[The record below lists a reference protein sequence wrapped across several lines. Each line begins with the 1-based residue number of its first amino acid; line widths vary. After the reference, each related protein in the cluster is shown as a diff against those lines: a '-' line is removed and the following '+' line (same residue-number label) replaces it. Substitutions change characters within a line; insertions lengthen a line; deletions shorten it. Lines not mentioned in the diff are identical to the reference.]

1 MFSQI
6 GETIFEHEVV
16 AKTSD
21 FNMGLEVEMHR
32 ADSQGRISSDPTPA
46 GISLNSPW
54 VTKDFTET
62 MTEVVTPAA
71 SNSLDAIHYL
81 YSIQN
86 ALRAALAPGEVLWP
100 LSMPP
105 AFTDASKIELAQTT
119 PEKHAY
125 LERVLENMGRV
136 NKGLP
141 CGAHISL
148 SIDDHVVDI
157 IWEQNG
163 GRFASKAALKNH
175 LYLLLAQGFVRYR
188 WVLTYLFGASP
199 VAEAGFF
206 DPEDDQPTG
215 PIRCLRQSH
224 YGFDMRFKGDYST
237 IPNYV
242 GRIETG
248 VANGEIIDEAQ
259 FHGAIRLKTSGDLT
273 DMEENG
279 VSYIELR
286 MLDLDP
292 TSTTGVKLDT
302 LRLLRIMASYF
313 IMTPGMQTKDV
324 SATIQRANEINE
336 EVATEDPTTHSQ
348 YEIAGKNFL
357 NRLFQFA
364 NQIQLGPEYLETLE
378 TMMDRFDNPANTIS
392 GQLVAHLENG
402 SLLPYMTKRAAHYQD
417 GALMAMRTFNGFADM
432 ETPLSAEDLKNNLF
446 RGSYEP
452 SGLVE

>member
-32 ADSQGRISSDPTPA
+32 ADSQGRISSDPTPS
-46 GISLNSPW
+46 GISLNNPW

-71 SNSLDAIHYL
+71 TNSRDAVHYL
-81 YSIQN
+81 YGIQN

-105 AFTDASKIELAQTT
+105 AFDDAKKIELAQTT
-119 PEKHAY
+119 PKKHAY
-125 LERVLENMGRV
+125 LERVLENMGKI
-136 NKGLP
+136 NKRLP
-141 CGAHISL
+141 CGSHISL
-148 SIDDHVVDI
+148 SIDKHVIDL
-157 IWEQNG
+157 IWEQLND
-163 GRFASKAALKNH
+163 RFASKADLKNH

-199 VAEAGFF
+199 VAEKGYF
-206 DPEDDQPTG
+206 DPEDDQPAG
-215 PIRCLRQSH
+215 PVRCLRQSH

-237 IPNYV
+237 IQNYV
-242 GRIETG
+242 DRIESG
-248 VANGEIIDEAQ
+248 VANGDIIDEAQ
-259 FHGAIRLKTSGDLT
+259 FHGAIRLKSSGALT
-273 DMEENG
+273 DMPKDG
-279 VSYIELR
+279 VNYIELR

-292 TSTTGVKLDT
+292 TCTTGVKLET
-302 LRLLRIMASYF
+302 LLFLRIMASYF
-313 IMTPGMQTKDV
+313 IMTPGMETSDV
-324 SATIQRANEINE
+324 NATIQRANEINE
-336 EVATEDPTTHSQ
+336 EVATEAPTSHSQ

-402 SLLPYMTKRAAHYQD
+402 SLLPYMTKRTAHYQD